1 MRIIARSYLKDFWE
15 KNPKS
20 KQSLL
25 SWYDEL
31 KSLDWDNSAD
41 LKSNF
46 SSTSIITSKRV
57 VFNIKGNDYRL
68 IVDIEYRL
76 KIIFIVLIGTHK
88 EYDLIDSKKI
98 EFKK

>member
-1 MRIIARSYLKDFWE
+1 MRVIARSYLKDFWE

-25 SWYDEL
+25 SWYDEV
-31 KSLDWDNSAD
+31 KALDWNNSSE

-46 SSTSIITSKRV
+46 SSASIITSKRV

-76 KIIFIVLIGTHK
+76 KIIFIVWVGTHN
-88 EYDLIDSKKI
+88 EYDLIDAKKI